1 MTESYPWLF
10 LPEISRYEP
19 EMKRLGVSKVAR
31 GRGGFLYYYKQ
42 ARGNPEY
49 MSEYWK
55 RKRLGFIKRFM
66 AMYRKYGTK
75 KIWLALVAWAYRP
88 DRRFG

>member
-1 MTESYPWLF
+1 MTDYPWLP
-10 LPEISRYEP
+10 LSEIAKWEP

-31 GRGGFLYYYKQ
+31 SRGGFLYFYKQ
-42 ARGNPEY
+42 VRGNPD
-49 MSEYWK
+49 SVSSYWK
-55 RKRLGFIKRFM
+55 MRRTAFIKRFS
-66 AMYRKYGTK
+66 ALYKQYGTK

>member
-1 MTESYPWLF
+1 MTDYAWLP
-10 LPEISRYEP
+10 LSEIRKYEP

-31 GRGGFLYYYKQ
+31 SRGGFLHYYKQ
-42 ARGNPEY
+42 ARGNPDF
-49 MSEYWK
+49 MSSYWK
-55 RKRLGFIKRFM
+55 MRRTAFIKRFM
-66 AMYRKYGTK
+66 VLYKQYGTK

>member
-1 MTESYPWLF
+1 MTDYPWLP
-10 LPEISRYEP
+10 LSEILKHEP

-31 GRGGFLYYYKQ
+31 SRGGFLYYYKQ
-42 ARGNPEY
+42 ARGNPDF
-49 MSEYWK
+49 MSSYWK
-55 RKRLGFIKRFM
+55 MRRTAFIKRFM
-66 AMYRKYGTK
+66 ALYKQYGTK